1 MSNTTYRRVGEPRV
15 AGMACLLSVVTACAS
30 HPTPVAS
37 PAQAQAQV
45 LPAATSSTDAPP
57 AVSAPATASE
67 DASKGTPQ
75 GASEATR
82 AAHAALL
89 EAYPFK
95 DTRDFEDARHGLIAP
110 LPNAGEIKDAEGKVV
125 WSLKPFLDYI
135 RQGERAPET
144 VNPSLWRQAQLL
156 MFNGLFEVVAGVYQV
171 RGADLSNMTIVE
183 GTRGITIYD
192 PLISAETAKAALE
205 LYYAH
210 RPKRPVVAVVYSHS
224 HVDHFGGVRGVV
236 DEADVKAGKVKI
248 YAPAGF
254 IENAISENVYAGTAM
269 GRRASYMYGNLL
281 PVSAQG
287 QNTAGLGITTSSG
300 QLTLIAPTDLITQPE
315 EVRTIDGIRYEFLN
329 APGSEAP
336 SEMMWYLPK
345 YKVLN
350 TAEDSTH
357 TMHNLYTLRGAKTR
371 DAAKWPEYLNR
382 AIRKWGD
389 VAEVELG
396 MHHWPTRGTQAVV
409 AHVKGQRD
417 IYKFL
422 HDQTL
427 HFANQGYT
435 INELA
440 PKVALPDDLV
450 AQWST
455 HGYYGSQSHNVRAVY
470 NFYLGYF
477 DGNPA
482 NLDPL
487 PPSELAH
494 RYVAVLGGPAA
505 VLILG
510 KKALAEGQYRWG
522 AELMKHLVFAHP
534 EHQDAKNVLADLLEQ
549 MGYQAESGP
558 WRNFYLSGAKELREG
573 IAKAATPSTSS
584 PDILANMPLDLI
596 FGYMGIQLDAQKA
609 GGKKLA
615 LNFVLPDVKQKYAL
629 FLEHSVLNHWS
640 DFQAKDADA
649 TITLD
654 RAVLNQILGK
664 QLSLQDAVAQ
674 GKLKVT
680 GDASKFSELLVMLV
694 DLNQSFWFG
703 IVTP

>member
-1 MSNTTYRRVGEPRV
+1 MTQGTQSCTCNGWMTASAIGV
-15 AGMACLLSVVTACAS
+15 LSVVAACAAQ
-30 HPTPVAS
+30 PKNPAS
-37 PAQAQAQV
+37 PDEVAPQT
-45 LPAATSSTDAPP
+45 ATQIASPPSTAH
-57 AVSAPATASE
+57 AESGSN
-67 DASKGTPQ
+67 ASKGAPQ

-95 DTRDFEDARHGLIAP
+95 DQQDFEDAKRGLIAP
-110 LPNAGEIKDAEGKVV
+110 LPNGGEIKSADGKVV
-125 WSLKPFLDYI
+125 WSLKPYLEYI
-135 RQGERAPET
+135 KQGERAPET

-156 MFNGLFEVVAGVYQV
+156 MFNGLFEVVPGVYQV

-183 GTRGITIYD
+183 GARGITVYD
-192 PLISAETAKAALE
+192 PLVSAETAKAALE

-210 RPKRPVVAVVYSHS
+210 RPKKPVVAVVYSHS

-248 YAPAGF
+248 FAPAGF
-254 IENAISENVYAGTAM
+254 IENAIAENVYAGTAM

-281 PVSAQG
+281 PVNAQG
-287 QNTAGLGITTSSG
+287 QNTAGLGITTSTG

-315 EVRTIDGIRYEFLN
+315 EVRTIDGVRYEFLN

-345 YKVLN
+345 YKVIN

-382 AIRKWGD
+382 VLRKWGD
-389 VAEVELG
+389 VVEAELA
-396 MHHWPTRGTQAVV
+396 MHHWPTWGNQAVN
-409 AHVKGQRD
+409 AHIKSQRD

-435 INELA
+435 LNELA
-440 PKVALPDDLV
+440 PKVVIPESLV
-450 AQWST
+450 SQWST

-487 PPSELAH
+487 PPAEVAPK
-494 RYVAVLGGPAA
+494 YVEALGGPGA
-505 VLILG
+505 VLAAG
-510 KKALAEGQYRWG
+510 RKALRDGQLRWG
-522 AELMKHLVFAHP
+522 AEVVKHLVFAQP
-534 EHQDAKNVLADLLEQ
+534 DNQEAKNVLADLLEQ
-549 MGYQAESGP
+549 MGYEAENGT
-558 WRNFYLSGAKELREG
+558 WRNFYLSGAKELRDG
-573 IAKAATPSTSS
+573 VAKTATPHTAS
-584 PDILANMPLDLI
+584 PDILANMPIELI
-596 FGYMGIQLDAQKA
+596 FGYMGIQLNAQKA
-609 GGKKLA
+609 AGKKIT

-629 FLEHSVLNHWS
+629 FLEHSVLNYW
-640 DFQAKDADA
+640 DGYQAKDAEA
-649 TITLD
+649 TITVD
-654 RAVLNQILGK
+654 RTVLNQILSK
-664 QLSLQDAVAQ
+664 QLALEDALTQ
-674 GKLKVT
+674 GKVKVV
-680 GDASKFSELLVMLV
+680 GDGNKLHELMGMLV
-694 DLNQSFWFG
+694 DLNQSFWFD